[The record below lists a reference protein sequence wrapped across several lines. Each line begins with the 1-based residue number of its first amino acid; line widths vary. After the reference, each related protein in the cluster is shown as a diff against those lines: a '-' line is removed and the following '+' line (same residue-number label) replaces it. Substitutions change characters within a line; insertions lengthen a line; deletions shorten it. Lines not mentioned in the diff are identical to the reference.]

1 MLQYYLNNNNTD
13 KNNQISVNQMTWSTL
28 RRHLKTFLDTTWIEG
43 HQLIIFR
50 HSSLEQV
57 HEK

>member
-1 MLQYYLNNNNTD
+1 MLQYYLNNNNKD
-13 KNNQISVNQMTWSTL
+13 ENNQISINQMTWSTL

-57 HEK
+57 H

>member
-1 MLQYYLNNNNTD
+1 MLQFYLNNNNTD
-13 KNNQISVNQMTWSTL
+13 ENNQISINQMTWSTL
-28 RRHLKTFLDTTWIEG
+28 RRNLKTFLDTTWIEG

-50 HSSLEQV
+50 HSSVEQV

>member
-1 MLQYYLNNNNTD
+1 MNKNVD
-13 KNNQISVNQMTWSTL
+13 ENNQTIINQMTWSTL

-43 HQLIIFR
+43 HQLIIIR

-57 HEK
+57 YEK